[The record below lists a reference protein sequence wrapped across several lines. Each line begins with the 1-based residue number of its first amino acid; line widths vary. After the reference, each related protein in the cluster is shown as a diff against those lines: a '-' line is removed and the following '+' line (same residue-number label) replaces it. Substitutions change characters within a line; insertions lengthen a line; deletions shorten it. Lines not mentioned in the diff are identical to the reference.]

1 MSPISIYKNVP
12 LITGKSV
19 GDLFIIFDQRNATK
33 RNIIYA
39 LKSEVFK
46 NPELLRKHA
55 FVSEGT
61 HFKLRTVIFNRPF
74 AKLRRPPFE
83 ASSALMYYEQCDTFI
98 SHYYSVVTVGFSIQ
112 TKSYI
117 DYTTNKEML
126 WIM

>member
-19 GDLFIIFDQRNATK
+19 GDLFIIFDQRNGTK

-55 FVSEGT
+55 FVSVGT

-74 AKLRRPPFE
+74 GRKLNSGDLPLKLYR
-83 ASSALMYYEQCDTFI
+83 LMYYEQCDTF
-98 SHYYSVVTVGFSIQ
+98 VV
-112 TKSYI
+112 
-117 DYTTNKEML
+117 
-126 WIM
+126 